1 MNMKTEN
8 DNEKGKGKA
17 APNPA
22 SAHRRWTLSIIVCA
36 FFLSVFM
43 SLFSD
48 LMLQKATTLIAFIVL
63 IIIILIGIVFDIIG
77 VAVTVADPVPF
88 NSMAAHRVRGAKSS
102 LMLMR
107 NASRVSNFMND
118 VIGDTCGIISGASAA
133 YIVTQITA
141 DGVLDYAIVSVVL
154 SGIVAS
160 LTIGGKA
167 FGKEI
172 AIRNA
177 KKILTVLGRILA
189 VFLERKN

>member
-1 MNMKTEN
+1 MKTEKEF
-8 DNEKGKGKA
+8 EKGKGKA
-17 APNPA
+17 APTPA
-22 SAHRRWTLSIIVCA
+22 SIHRRWTLSIIVCA

-48 LMLQKATTLIAFIVL
+48 LLLQKSSTLAAFIILIAIV
-63 IIIILIGIVFDIIG
+63 LIGIVFDIIG

-88 NSMAAHRVRGAKSS
+88 RSMAAHRVKGAKSS
-102 LMLMR
+102 LMLMK
-107 NASRVSNFMND
+107 NASRVSNVLND

-141 DGVLDYAIVSVVL
+141 ESALDYAVVSVVL

-167 FGKEI
+167 FGKDL
-172 AIRNA
+172 AIRHSKA
-177 KKILTVLGRILA
+177 IMTRIGRMLA
-189 VFLERKN
+189 VLLEK